1 MSSIQKSTSRL
12 IHVLYTRGHIMRRQ
26 LLAGIIL
33 GIMLLAPWSIS
44 GTSLTD
50 REVEETGA
58 RSTGIVI
65 SELFVSPNNL
75 VSNESS
81 GNMNIY
87 NATDW
92 NGDGE
97 YGKYSDQFIEIWNSG
112 TSTVDVS
119 DWILSTT
126 SGSPPCQLAWNTNIS
141 ADDRIV
147 VFRADSDLAL
157 EYHEGETVT
166 ISDDS
171 ANEIDTMTFP
181 AKDSTYGKSYVE
193 NSNGDLVKVTPT
205 PGWGPNDNGT
215 YTVAQNIVKCFKISN
230 TDSSN
235 AFLLKGRVVTMDGES
250 NVINDGNVMIRDGK
264 ITGVWASNSNP
275 PAGVD
280 FSDVPIVETE
290 GTIYPGLIDLHNH
303 VHYNHIPLW
312 DIPCLDE
319 SECER
324 YEDNAIDKN
333 ETWGYA
339 GTTLR
344 SDEGGYTNRYQWGEN
359 YDYGPSI
366 TWMKTNIQSSYRWD
380 MASEQMKYAE
390 VQAVS
395 GGVTAM
401 QGSPSSGTQA
411 WDSILSRNVELY
423 NFGQD
428 GISTC
433 AVCGAADD
441 DYTGSHL
448 ISQSESGTLNAWF
461 VHLSEGVDQSSKNE
475 FDSLW
480 NKGLILDETVVIHG
494 TALDSSQFSK
504 MASVGSDLVW
514 SPLSNLLLY
523 GDTTD
528 VVAADQAGVRISIS
542 PDWGPS
548 GSKNNLHELKVAD
561 MWNTNNLGS
570 HFSNYELVEMVTSN
584 PADATGWT
592 QFVGRVKADLYADL
606 VVIDTFHDDPY
617 RNLIEAIDADV
628 ALTIVQGK
636 AVFGDVDIM
645 QQLQG
650 DDWEYVNGTGFQKAV
665 DVTSMTEVDGS
676 QTFAEIEAGLAM
688 AMRHEFSD
696 MKEHWNEFD
705 GMTDS
710 EINAWLNSSFDGDY
724 RNKDANGEWVDGVSR
739 LKNMTLDPIF
749 TSGDARYFDVINRST
764 HANYHIDMTKLYDN
778 YYTVEMENGDRININ
793 IQLPADSINT
803 GNNGNNN
810 GGGDTTVLPGPD
822 DNTGDTDNSGSTQ
835 IPDAPSGSDDDEF
848 FDEAKAD
855 DDTKRQLILILVV
868 ILVGMM
874 FGLYVISKTGGDDL
888 LESGQVV
895 IDKMWDEENPEPMS
909 EENVNDSSD
918 SIEED
923 KSSSDETDSTK
934 EKVARAMKN
943 AGLSAVRMF
952 AKIDQTSDGF
962 VSRRELRTAITG
974 MLKDDIKMK
983 DLDAMITTFD
993 KNGDGVISLD
1003 EFLEEMEEKQPET
1016 FIPKLP
1022 KLAPP
1027 PKDD

>member
-1 MSSIQKSTSRL
+1 
-12 IHVLYTRGHIMRRQ
+12 MRRQ

-44 GTSLTD
+44 SNTLTES
-50 REVEETGA
+50 EVEETSA
-58 RSTGIVI
+58 RSNDIVV
-65 SELFVSPNNL
+65 SELFISPNNL
-75 VSNESS
+75 VSNETS

-141 ADDRIV
+141 ADERIV
-147 VFRADSDLAL
+147 VFRADSDLDL
-157 EYHEGETVT
+157 SYFDGETVT

-171 ANEIDTMTFP
+171 GNEIDTMTFP
-181 AKDSTYGKSYVE
+181 ATDSSYGKSYVE

-215 YTVAQNIVKCFKISN
+215 YTVGQNIVKCFKISN
-230 TDSSN
+230 TDSSK

-312 DIPCLDE
+312 DFNVHLSDSQK
-319 SECER
+319 SE
-324 YEDNAIDKN
+324 
-333 ETWGYA
+333 
-339 GTTLR
+339 
-344 SDEGGYTNRYQWGEN
+344 EGGYTNRYQWGNN

-448 ISQSESGTLNAWF
+448 ISQSEAGTLNAWF
-461 VHLSEGVDQSSKNE
+461 VHLSEGVDQTSKNE

-494 TALDSSQFSK
+494 TALDSSQFSQ

-528 VVAADQAGVRISIS
+528 VVAADQAGVKISIS

-561 MWNTNNLGS
+561 MWNTNNLGG

-584 PADATGWT
+584 PADTTGWA

-636 AVFGDVDIM
+636 AVFGDIDLM

-650 DDWEYVNGTGFQKAV
+650 DDWEYVNGSGFQKAV
-665 DVTSMTEVDGS
+665 DVTSMTEVDGT
-676 QTFAEIEAGLAM
+676 QTFQEIEAGLAM

-705 GMTDS
+705 DMTDS
-710 EINAWLNSSFDGDY
+710 EINAWLNSTFDGDY
-724 RNKDANGEWVDGVSR
+724 RDDVNH
-739 LKNMTLDPIF
+739 LKNLTLDPIF
-749 TSGDARYFDVINRST
+749 TSGDARYFDVINRSA
-764 HANYHIDMTKLYDN
+764 HANYHIDMNKLYDD
-778 YYTVEMENGDRININ
+778 YYTVEMVNGDRINVN
-793 IQLPADSINT
+793 VQLPDDEVNSGDNT
-803 GNNGNNN
+803 DNNDA
-810 GGGDTTVLPGPD
+810 GDTTVLPGPD
-822 DNTGDTDNSGSTQ
+822 DTSDDSDNTGSTQ
-835 IPDAPSGSDDDEF
+835 IPDAPSGTDEDEF
-848 FDEAKAD
+848 YDEAKAD

-895 IDKMWDEENPEPMS
+895 IDKMWDEDNPEPMS
-909 EENVNDSSD
+909 EENVNDSSE
-918 SIEED
+918 SIEEN
-923 KSSSDETDSTK
+923 KSSSNETDSTK

-1016 FIPKLP
+1016 FVPKLP

>member
-1 MSSIQKSTSRL
+1 
-12 IHVLYTRGHIMRRQ
+12 MRRQ
-26 LLAGIIL
+26 ILAVFIL
-33 GIMLLAPWSIS
+33 GIMLFAPWSIS
-44 GTSLTD
+44 GNDLSENQNLQ
-50 REVEETGA
+50 TGA
-58 RSTGIVI
+58 RSDGIVV
-65 SELFVSPNNL
+65 SELFISPNNL
-75 VSNESS
+75 VSNETS

-141 ADDRIV
+141 ADERIV
-147 VFRADSDLAL
+147 VFRADSDLDL
-157 EYHEGETVT
+157 SYFDGETVS

-171 ANEIDTMTFP
+171 GNVIDTMSFP
-181 AKDSTYGKSYVE
+181 ATDSSYGKSYVE

-205 PGWGPNDNGT
+205 PGWGPNDTGT
-215 YTVAQNIVKCFKISN
+215 YTVGQNIVQCFKISN
-230 TDSSN
+230 TDSSK

-250 NVINDGNVMIRDGK
+250 NVINNGNVMIRDGK

-312 DIPCLDE
+312 DFNVHLSE
-319 SECER
+319 SQQSE
-324 YEDNAIDKN
+324 
-333 ETWGYA
+333 
-339 GTTLR
+339 
-344 SDEGGYTNRYQWGEN
+344 EGGYTNRYQWGNN

-401 QGSPSSGTQA
+401 QGSPSSGTKA

-441 DYTGSHL
+441 DYSGSHL

-494 TALDSSQFSK
+494 TALDASQFGK

-523 GDTTD
+523 GDTTN
-528 VVAADQAGVRISIS
+528 VVAADQAGVKISIS

-561 MWNTNNLGS
+561 MWNTNNLGG

-584 PADATGWT
+584 PADTTGWG

-628 ALTIVQGK
+628 ALTVVQGK
-636 AVFGDVDIM
+636 AVFGDVDLM

-665 DVTSMTEVDGS
+665 DVTSMIEVDGT
-676 QTFAEIEAGLAM
+676 QTFQEIEAGLAM

-705 GMTDS
+705 DMSDN
-710 EINAWLNSSFDGDY
+710 EINTWLGDSFDGDY
-724 RNKDANGEWVDGVSR
+724 KDGVSR
-739 LKNMTLDPIF
+739 LKNMTLDPIY
-749 TSGDARYFDVINRST
+749 TSGDARYFDVINRSA

-778 YYTVEMENGDRININ
+778 YYTVEMINGDRTNVN
-793 IQLPADSINT
+793 VQLPDDNTNT
-803 GNNGNNN
+803 GNSGNNN
-810 GGGDTTVLPGPD
+810 GGEDTTVLPGPD
-822 DNTGDTDNSGSTQ
+822 NTTDNSGNSGSTQ
-835 IPDAPSGSDDDEF
+835 IPDAPSGGDDDEF
-848 FDEAKAD
+848 YDEAKAD
-855 DDTKRQLILILVV
+855 DNTKRQLVLILVV

-874 FGLYVISKTGGDDL
+874 FGLYIISKTGGDDL

-895 IDKMWDEENPEPMS
+895 IDKMWDEDNPEPMS
-909 EENVNDSSD
+909 EENFNDTSD
-918 SIEED
+918 SVKEEM
-923 KSSSDETDSTK
+923 STSNETNSTK

-974 MLKDDIKMK
+974 MLKDEIKMK

-1016 FIPKLP
+1016 FVPKLP

>member
-1 MSSIQKSTSRL
+1 
-12 IHVLYTRGHIMRRQ
+12 
-26 LLAGIIL
+26 
-33 GIMLLAPWSIS
+33 MLFAPWSIS
-44 GTSLTD
+44 GNDLSENQNLQ
-50 REVEETGA
+50 TGA
-58 RSTGIVI
+58 RSDGIVV
-65 SELFVSPNNL
+65 SELFISPNNL
-75 VSNESS
+75 VSNETS

-141 ADDRIV
+141 ADERIV
-147 VFRADSDLAL
+147 VFRADSDLDL
-157 EYHEGETVT
+157 SYFDGETVS

-171 ANEIDTMTFP
+171 GNVIDTMSFP
-181 AKDSTYGKSYVE
+181 ATDSSYGKSYVE

-205 PGWGPNDNGT
+205 PGWGPNDTGT
-215 YTVAQNIVKCFKISN
+215 YTVGQNIVQCFKISN
-230 TDSSN
+230 TDSSK

-250 NVINDGNVMIRDGK
+250 NVINNGNVMIRDGK

-312 DIPCLDE
+312 DFNVHLSE
-319 SECER
+319 SQQSE
-324 YEDNAIDKN
+324 
-333 ETWGYA
+333 
-339 GTTLR
+339 
-344 SDEGGYTNRYQWGEN
+344 EGGYTNRYQWGNN

-494 TALDSSQFSK
+494 TALDASQFDK

-523 GDTTD
+523 GDTTN
-528 VVAADQAGVRISIS
+528 VVAADQAGVKISIS

-561 MWNTNNLGS
+561 MWNTNNLGG

-584 PADATGWT
+584 PADTTGWG

-636 AVFGDVDIM
+636 AVFGDVDLM

-665 DVTSMTEVDGS
+665 DVTSMTEVDGT
-676 QTFAEIEAGLAM
+676 QTFQEIEAGLAM

-705 GMTDS
+705 DMSDN
-710 EINAWLNSSFDGDY
+710 EINTWLGDSFDGDY
-724 RNKDANGEWVDGVSR
+724 KDGVSR

-749 TSGDARYFDVINRST
+749 TSGDARYFDVINRSA

-778 YYTVEMENGDRININ
+778 YYTVEMVNGDRINVN
-793 IQLPADSINT
+793 VQLPDDNTNT
-803 GNNGNNN
+803 GNSGNNN
-810 GGGDTTVLPGPD
+810 GGEDTTVLPGPD
-822 DNTGDTDNSGSTQ
+822 NTTDNSGNSGSTQ
-835 IPDAPSGSDDDEF
+835 IPDAPSGDDDDEF
-848 FDEAKAD
+848 YDEAKAD
-855 DDTKRQLILILVV
+855 DNTKRQLVLILVV

-874 FGLYVISKTGGDDL
+874 FGLYIISKTGGDDL

-895 IDKMWDEENPEPMS
+895 IDKMWDEDNPEPMS
-909 EENVNDSSD
+909 EENFNDTSD
-918 SIEED
+918 SVKEEM
-923 KSSSDETDSTK
+923 STSNETNSTK

-974 MLKDDIKMK
+974 MLKDEIKMK

-1016 FIPKLP
+1016 FVPKLP